1 MSNYIFRNSEHQ
13 IVSKIKLFTLAF
25 LALSQSAFAANLIL
39 PGAGGQIQQIPP
51 ATIPQKAAPEIQ
63 VEQGATPVAP
73 TADTATIVVKSL
85 HLIGQTLYS
94 EAELLALTGFIPDSE
109 LSLSTLRGMAGK
121 IADHY
126 HKNGYFVAQAY
137 LPAQDVRDGS
147 VTITVLE
154 GHYGKVSLNNQTRLS
169 DGLAN
174 RIFDGP
180 KTGDPVAISPLENQ
194 LLLLSDTPGV
204 KVKSTLTPGAA
215 IGTSD
220 LLVDLTPGPRVSGN
234 IEADNAGNYYT
245 GRYRLGAT
253 VHLNNPL
260 GLGDVFS
267 LRGLTSGSGMNYGR
281 ASYQLQ
287 LGRATAGVAYAAMEY
302 ELGEEFEY
310 LDAHGTALIASVFG
324 RYPLIRS
331 RNTNLYAMAEYDHKT
346 FLDKVDATSTVND
359 RKVQVGQG
367 GLVGHHRDT
376 FGGGGVS
383 SFSVA
388 VTAGDVD
395 ITTPAALAVDQATA
409 QSNGSFQKLGFTAA
423 RLQNITQTISFY
435 GAINGQ
441 LASENLDSSEKL
453 ALGGPYAVRAYPV
466 GEGYSDEGYV
476 ATLEARLLLPKF
488 SERQLGQMH
497 LIGFGD
503 IGRGTINKDPWTND
517 DNHRTL
523 SGAGIGFIW
532 ADYNNFMVN
541 MSYAFK
547 VGNEEATAAPD
558 ASGRFWIQLVKY
570 F

>member
-1 MSNYIFRNSEHQ
+1 M
-13 IVSKIKLFTLAF
+13 SKIKLFTVAL
-25 LALSQSAFAANLIL
+25 LALSQSAYAANLIL

-51 ATIPQKAAPEIQ
+51 TTIPQKAAPEIQ
-63 VEQGATPVAP
+63 IEQGAAPVAP
-73 TADTATIVVKSL
+73 TADTATIMVKSL
-85 HLIGQTLYS
+85 HLSGHTLYS
-94 EAELLALTGFIPDSE
+94 ETELLALTGFTPDSE
-109 LSLSTLRGMAGK
+109 LTLSTLRGMAVK

-147 VTITVLE
+147 VTINVLE
-154 GHYGKVSLNNQTRLS
+154 GHYGKVSLNNQSGLS

-174 RIFDGP
+174 SIFDGP
-180 KTGDPVAISPLENQ
+180 KAGDIVAIGPLESQ

-204 KVKSTLTPGAA
+204 KVKSNLTPGAS

-267 LRGLTSGSGMNYGR
+267 LRGLTAGSGMNYGR

-331 RNTNLYAMAEYDHKT
+331 RNTNLYALAEYNHKT
-346 FLDKVDATSTVND
+346 FQDKVDATSTVTD

-367 GLVGHHRDT
+367 GLAGHHRDG

-383 SFSVA
+383 SFSLAVA
-388 VTAGDVD
+388 TGDVD

-409 QSNGSFQKLGFTAA
+409 QTNGSFQKLGFNAA
-423 RLQNITQTISFY
+423 RLQNITPMISLY

-441 LASENLDSSEKL
+441 FASKNLDSSEKL

-466 GEGYSDEGYV
+466 GEGYSDEGYI

-523 SGAGIGFIW
+523 SGAGVGFSW

-547 VGNEEATAAPD
+547 LGNEEATAAPD